1 MNEDKYNFT
10 NNWFES
16 VAREVWDSLIP
27 QIKPSKILE
36 IGSYEG
42 ASTCYLIDKITSERN
57 IELHCIDTWEGGEE
71 HKKGG
76 NAEVDMSKV
85 ESRFQRNTKL
95 AIDKAENS
103 VQLTVHKESSDT
115 ALSKLISQGRKRYF
129 DFIYVD
135 GSHQASD
142 VLCDAV
148 LSFKLLKINGVIA
161 FDDYLWQENFSN
173 GNDLVHYPKPAID
186 AFTNIFWKKI
196 KIIRA
201 PLYQLYIHKI
211 MD

>member
-76 NAEVDMSKV
+76 NAEVDMFKV
-85 ESRFQRNTKL
+85 ESRFQRNTNL

-148 LSFKLLKINGVIA
+148 LSFKL
-161 FDDYLWQENFSN
+161 
-173 GNDLVHYPKPAID
+173 
-186 AFTNIFWKKI
+186 
-196 KIIRA
+196 
-201 PLYQLYIHKI
+201 
-211 MD
+211 